1 MDGVTR
7 IVRMSFHKHGT
18 RENTVKG
25 PCVCERDE
33 SVTKEV
39 NLYICMYVYI
49 YVRYEGV
56 LPCRLREVPS
66 RERMSISMKR
76 IGMDGE
82 CPN

>member
-1 MDGVTR
+1 MTVDGVTR

-49 YVRYEGV
+49 YMSDMREFFRADCEK
-56 LPCRLREVPS
+56 CRLENGCQFR
-66 RERMSISMKR
+66 
-76 IGMDGE
+76 
-82 CPN
+82 